1 MGQQIRVKYV
11 AALEYAASIN
21 IFGPLAQQIESQVHG
36 PPDENKMYAVQRDMP
51 QMKSVSE
58 EET

>member
-1 MGQQIRVKYV
+1 MGSMGQQIRVKYV

-21 IFGPLAQQIESQVHG
+21 ISGPLAQQIESQVHG

-51 QMKSVSE
+51 
-58 EET
+58 